1 MHQVC
6 ILFTHFLFS
15 YSEVTSCC
23 IDCQLYVMSF
33 GVWLTIVVFSDL
45 PGTAGYTGSPEKQS
59 CGINETNITVNS

>member
-1 MHQVC
+1 
-6 ILFTHFLFS
+6 
-15 YSEVTSCC
+15 
-23 IDCQLYVMSF
+23 MSF